1 MKEEAAKKAT
11 AVQARDTQSAGE
23 LRRNSEQVRA
33 ATRHWELSQQVRQI
47 VRHIK
52 EPELRTGNG
61 NGEGDGDGD
70 ATGCF
75 P

>member
-23 LRRNSEQVRA
+23 LRMNSVRA
-33 ATRHWELSQQVRQI
+33 PTRHWELSQQVRQI

-61 NGEGDGDGD
+61 NGDGDGDGD